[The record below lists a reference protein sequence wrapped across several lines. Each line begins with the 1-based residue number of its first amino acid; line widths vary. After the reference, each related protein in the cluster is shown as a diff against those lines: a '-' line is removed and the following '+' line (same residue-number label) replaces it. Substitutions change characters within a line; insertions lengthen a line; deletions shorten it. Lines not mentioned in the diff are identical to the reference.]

1 MRTRRLRK
9 YLEDSEQEEEA
20 VVASDDEEDD
30 TPDMDVV
37 VDMDETP
44 SHPAQSAPP
53 SSLLHDVQ
61 KQLDAIKTSLL
72 AQIEEASFPLN
83 PLDELI
89 DRLGGES
96 CVAEMTGRTHRILHH
111 HPGVPDSSTHIQ
123 LKGED
128 AVGDDRLNED
138 YYYYES
144 RGVKRGS
151 EEGANMIEKDLFQS
165 GVKRVAV
172 ISEAASAGISL
183 HSDRRVK
190 NQSKRV
196 HIILELPWSADKMI
210 QQCGRS
216 HRSNQRVPPDYV
228 FLLSPIG
235 GEIRFVST
243 LSKRLRALGA
253 LTQGSRK
260 ATGALQFD
268 QFDFDSSYGKK
279 AVNLLVKT
287 VFAVQEA
294 EAHLPLSPD
303 AYAPGAYEWWWR
315 RGLRSR
321 DALPEMDAEERRQFE
336 EYKAGSATQRLLLM
350 KSWLSDIGFQPEKG
364 DSTVLFFN
372 RLLGL
377 PLYQQTL
384 FVRYLNDVPVRWTS
398 NP

>member
-1 MRTRRLRK
+1 M
-9 YLEDSEQEEEA
+9 
-20 VVASDDEEDD
+20 
-30 TPDMDVV
+30 
-37 VDMDETP
+37 
-44 SHPAQSAPP
+44 
-53 SSLLHDVQ
+53 HDVQ
-61 KQLDAIKTSLL
+61 KQLDAIKASLL

-123 LKGED
+123 LKGEA

-315 RGLRSR
+315 RRLRNR

-384 FVRYLNDVPVRWTS
+384 FVRYLNDVPARWTS
-398 NP
+398 HA